1 MTTPRRSSRALRHV
15 ATSLALLA
23 TLLGPGAA
31 TPAGAPTRARE
42 APPAVPL
49 RPGLVVV
56 YAVRGDERGDYEGVV
71 RVQSVTDTD
80 VVENT
85 TTDYKRPDGGV
96 KHFRSVRRVLWRD
109 IREARTQFQGF
120 LSPDAEVHP
129 GTTSLGPSLTV
140 MADLRRTGRAA
151 FRLYDLGRFNT
162 GTLTRVEAGPVPFPV
177 LINGRRVNLPAVH
190 ATGQLRYAERV
201 RLWEFHLLDDP
212 AHPLQLRVARGAER
226 DWGIGDFLADL
237 LHLGSKLPPD
247 PEWTAQVVRLDFPA
261 ASESRD
267 VERALAEEC
276 RAPLHGVYFDFA
288 SATLNPASDPALKTI
303 ADLLRRHPEWTVRV
317 EGHTDSIGG
326 DRFNRDLSQRR
337 AEAVRAALVERFR
350 VAPRRLA
357 AAGFG
362 ATRPVETNAT
372 LEGRARN
379 RRVELVRSCGAEGS

>member
-1 MTTPRRSSRALRHV
+1 MTGPRARPRALRQA

-23 TLLGPGAA
+23 TLLGPGPA
-31 TPAGAPTRARE
+31 TPAGAPPATRE
-42 APPAVPL
+42 APQAIPL
-49 RPGLVVV
+49 VPGLVVV

-80 VVENT
+80 LVENT

-96 KHFRSVRRVLWRD
+96 KHFRSVRRVLRGD
-109 IREARTQFQGF
+109 VREARTQFQGF

-129 GTTSLGPSLTV
+129 GTTSLGPSLAV

-151 FRLYDLGRFNT
+151 FTLYDLGRYNT
-162 GTLTRVEAGPVPFPV
+162 GTLMRVEAGPVPFPV
-177 LINGRRVNLPAVH
+177 LINGRRVNLHAVH
-190 ATGQLRYAERV
+190 ATAQLRYAERV

-212 AHPLQLRVARGAER
+212 AHPLQLRIARGAER
-226 DWGIGDFLADL
+226 DWGISDFLAHL
-237 LHLGSKLPPD
+237 LHLGSKLPLV
-247 PEWTAQVVRLDFPA
+247 PEWTAQVVRIDFPA
-261 ASESRD
+261 ANEARD

-288 SATLNPASDPALKTI
+288 SATLNPASDPALKTV
-303 ADLLRRHPEWTVRV
+303 AELLRRHQGWTIRV

-326 DRFNRDLSQRR
+326 DRYNRDLSQRR
-337 AEAVRAALVERFR
+337 AEAVRAALVERFGA
-350 VAPRRLA
+350 APGRLTA
-357 AAGFG
+357 TGFG

-379 RRVELVRSCGAEGS
+379 RRVELVRSCGAQGR